1 LYAIAR
7 QKLSLQPFEI
17 LIMFAG
23 VGCGFAVRLPGAD
36 FFRGFQTLHRYIF
49 FQGLHSPES
58 KMIRQAVLF

>member
-17 LIMFAG
+17 LTLFAG
-23 VGCGFAVRLPGAD
+23 AGCSLAVMLAGTD
-36 FFRGFQTLHRYIF
+36 FYRGFQTLHGYIF

-58 KMIRQAVLF
+58 KMTRQAVLF